1 MVKSGSSIRIPDCFQ
16 RLPRRVT
23 LAEPGQIL
31 AFSVDGQGIH
41 TVNKIGSQLKYTI
54 YNLSTGKAEYES
66 NIPTDHASFMGLNLG
81 RNIGLYNTGDSD
93 ALTLLRDGNGTIYPL
108 SRDCLDSIRDPH
120 LLDLPPMRCLG
131 MGCHS
136 LQGVVGP
143 GQKTQA
149 LLLVLVTENQLL
161 MPRLLTC
168 DIDGVRHVLS
178 CLESSPESYRMSGVQ
193 SIMNERC
200 DGGRNVIHAC
210 ISMCSPTSNKDAD
223 VQDQDNKMPSVV
235 QVGSVGAASD
245 PLDPMP
251 VGLGS
256 SSRAVSLREMMRR
269 AAVARPPDPTVVSI
283 SDPGVPGSSSSVVE
297 ENLTIPTL
305 NWPPEPLALESS
317 GHGDADDQ
325 AGGSSSGNSTGSSS
339 KMSAVSD
346 PVERRAN
353 ALAAL
358 KAITESPALNPHL
371 PALLSARDAQGHT
384 PFMQAVAV
392 RAYPAALVLLDV
404 ATKLSRQLAADLD
417 NQKKMLQS
425 FIFPLGKNGCS
436 PDDSPLHVLCS
447 NDTCSFT
454 WTGAEHINQD
464 IFECRTC
471 GLTGSLCCCTEC
483 ARVCHKG
490 HDCKLKRTSPTAY
503 CDCWE
508 KCKCKALVA
517 GKQFYS
523 FLPRFKE
530 CLNVLL
536 QFSFLKNS
544 R

>member
-1 MVKSGSSIRIPDCFQ
+1 
-16 RLPRRVT
+16 VT
-23 LAEPGQIL
+23 LADPGQIL

-41 TVNKIGSQLKYTI
+41 TVNKVGSQLKYTI

-66 NIPTDHASFMGLNLG
+66 NIPTDYTSFMGLNVG
-81 RNIGLYNTGDSD
+81 RNIGLFNTGDGD

-131 MGCHS
+131 LGSHS
-136 LQGVVGP
+136 LQGVGP

-149 LLLVLVTENQLL
+149 ILLVLVTENQLL

-168 DIDGVRHVLS
+168 DIDGVRHVMN
-178 CLESSPESYRMSGVQ
+178 CLETSSETYRLSSVQ
-193 SIMNERC
+193 SIVNERC

-210 ISMCSPTSNKDAD
+210 VSMCSPTSNKDAD
-223 VQDQDNKMPSVV
+223 VQEDRNVPPVV
-235 QVGSVGAASD
+235 NSIAD
-245 PLDPMP
+245 PIDPIP
-251 VGLGS
+251 VGLNS

-269 AAVARPPDPTVVSI
+269 AAVSRPADS
-283 SDPGVPGSSSSVVE
+283 SAADSGVPGSSSIVE
-297 ENLTIPTL
+297 ENISIPTL
-305 NWPPEPLALESS
+305 NWPPEPMSLESS
-317 GHGDADDQ
+317 NHGDDDQ
-325 AGGSSSGNSTGSSS
+325 AGSSSAGAGGSS
-339 KMSAVSD
+339 KMAATAVSD

-353 ALAAL
+353 SLAAL

-371 PALLSARDAQGHT
+371 QTLLSARDAQGHT

-404 ATKLSRQLAADLD
+404 ATKLSRQLATEVDA
-417 NQKKMLQS
+417 QKKLLQS

-517 GKQFYS
+517 GNRY
-523 FLPRFKE
+523 
-530 CLNVLL
+530 
-536 QFSFLKNS
+536 
-544 R
+544 